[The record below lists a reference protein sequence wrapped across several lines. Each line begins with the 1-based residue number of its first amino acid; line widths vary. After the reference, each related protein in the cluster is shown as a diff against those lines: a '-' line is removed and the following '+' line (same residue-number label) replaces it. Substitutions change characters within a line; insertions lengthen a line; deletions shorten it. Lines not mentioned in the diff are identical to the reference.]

1 MLEGSRSEHSACG
14 VGFIASRTGTASRD
28 ILEDA
33 LHALKCVEHRGGCAA
48 DQVSSDGAGV
58 MADIPFEMLG
68 HQPGDIAVASL
79 FMPQDPDRLRR
90 SMEIFESTLAFFDLD
105 VLAYRELPV
114 DPSVLGEE
122 ARRSMPSMRQAV
134 LRRPVQCRTD
144 ASFDKLLYSAKQV
157 LRTKLVEQGIQN
169 EFFFASLS
177 ARTIVYKALTRAAD
191 LDRFYLDL
199 QDPRFVTRFAMIH
212 RRFSTNTRTSW
223 DKAQP
228 FRLIAHNGEINTI
241 AGNRSRA
248 ISREM
253 SIGLKA
259 DQLVTHGSI
268 SDSGSLN
275 EIAEALHYRSSIPH
289 MEDILAIMMPPA
301 EGQSAF
307 YTFWSRAMEPWD
319 GPAFLVFSDGSS
331 VGARLDRNGFRPA
344 RWAMTDDRFYLAS
357 EAGSFP
363 VDEAAVRRKGILYAG
378 TGVSLD
384 LASGRIHFR
393 DPGRSREHRDA
404 TFDARTRPIGSLP
417 GTDVPGPV
425 SAFKKTLFT
434 CSREELEKILYPM
447 AVTGKEAIGS
457 MGDTARPNV
466 FSSEPRPFF
475 DYFYQHFAQVTN
487 PPLDYIR
494 EGNITDL
501 RVFLGRAPN
510 IFFPKDLV
518 PLNEALE
525 LPRPIL
531 DLGQMR
537 FLERMQSLRPSESH
551 IIPRTFPMVF
561 RREDGVAGFHAAIE
575 QLAADVRKA
584 VEQGTSVIILSD
596 REASVERPPIPGLIA
611 LRAVVHTLNESG
623 LRLNASIVMHTGE
636 ARTSHHLAALISFG
650 ASAVC
655 PYLALEIARQ
665 DQHPSF
671 GSLTPD
677 QREKHF
683 VGALESGLLKIM
695 AKSGISV
702 VQSYMSA
709 KLFTA
714 IGLGP
719 ELMETFFPGHASP
732 LGGIGYEELAGD
744 VLRKTSLAAQAGF
757 MDRLLHTHQFRESPR
772 PGEGEHHGLTSARA
786 RLLHRLVELD
796 PGTEEAGKLYSEY
809 LASLKADEPINPRHL
824 LAFRIAATPLPLE
837 AVEDASA
844 ILHRFGAGAMSFGA
858 VSAESQRDLILA
870 MEAVGG
876 RSNSGEGGENPFY
889 WTDGITASTKQVASA
904 RFGVTAEYL
913 VSGEEIQIKVA
924 QGAKPGEGGQLMRVK
939 VDATIAKARFSL
951 PDVDLISPPPLHDIY
966 SIEDL
971 KELIHELRQVHPGAK
986 ISVKLVSGTGIGTI
1000 AVGVAKAGADIIYVA
1015 GGDGGTGAATLGSM
1029 KHAGLP
1035 WEFGLIEAHQ
1045 ALRENQ
1051 LRGQVELR
1059 VDGGLLTG
1067 KDLVTAAILGAEGFE
1082 FGKLLLVAEGCM
1094 MARICEKNTCPAGI
1108 ATHDPKF
1115 KARYTGSPEAVQRML
1130 VHLAEDARRHLA
1142 SLGVRSLSE
1151 LQDRVE
1157 LFQVAPEHATFV
1169 RDRKL
1174 DLSGFLEPRPATNGA
1189 SPIPFNQEGVA
1200 PLNQQVLAA
1209 AEPFLAGGGAHHHR
1223 YAITTGDRGIL
1234 ATLAG
1239 AIARQVRE
1247 RRRQGEDP
1255 TVPGQLRLDFT
1266 GSAGQ
1271 GFGAFLTEGLDVRL
1285 QGEANDSVC
1294 KSMSGGRVILVPH
1307 PEASYTPETNAIVGN
1322 GALYGATGGTL
1333 LVLGLAGDRFAVRNS
1348 GASAVVE
1355 GAGHHAC
1362 EYMTRGAVAILGPVL
1377 TNAGAGMTGGCL
1389 FLRRERGDQVNRDYL
1404 APIAW
1409 RPEEEA
1415 LFRDLLEAHAAG
1427 TGSRTAEALLEDWPA
1442 ALAAFSPFVPVAV
1455 AKAAS
1460 PQAQVL

>member
-1 MLEGSRSEHSACG
+1 MGEGSRSEHSACG
-14 VGFIASRTGTASRD
+14 VGFIASRTGDASPD
-28 ILEDA
+28 ILQDA
-33 LHALKCVEHRGGCAA
+33 LHALKCVEHRGGCGA
-48 DQVSSDGAGV
+48 DQISSDGAGV

-68 HQPGDIAVASL
+68 HRPGEIAVASL
-79 FMPQDPDRLRR
+79 FMPQDPERLKR
-90 SMEIFESTLAFFDLD
+90 SLEIFESTFAFFDLN

-177 ARTIVYKALTRAAD
+177 ARTVVYKALTRAAE

-199 QDPRFVTRFAMIH
+199 RDPRFSTRFAMIH

-301 EGQSAF
+301 EGQNAF

-319 GPAFLVFSDGSS
+319 GPAFLVYSDGSS

-344 RWAMTDDRFYLAS
+344 RWAMTEDRFYLAS

-363 VDEAAVRRKGILYAG
+363 VDEAAVCRKGILYAG
-378 TGVSLD
+378 TGVTLD
-384 LASGRIHFR
+384 LASGRVHFR

-404 TFDARTRPIGSLP
+404 TFDARTRPIGFLP
-417 GTDVPGPV
+417 PVEAPEPV
-425 SAFKKTLFT
+425 SVFRKTLFT

-447 AVTGKEAIGS
+447 AATGKEAIGS

-510 IFFPKDLV
+510 IFFPKDLL

-551 IIPRTFPMVF
+551 IIPRTFPMLF
-561 RREDGVAGFHAAIE
+561 RRDDGVAGFHAAVE
-575 QLAADVRKA
+575 QLAYDVQKA
-584 VEQGTSVIILSD
+584 VEEGTSVIILSD

-611 LRAVVHTLNESG
+611 LRAVVHILNESG

-665 DQHPSF
+665 DEHPSF
-671 GSLTPD
+671 GGLSPD
-677 QREKHF
+677 QREKNF
-683 VGALESGLLKIM
+683 VNALESGLLKIM

-757 MDRLLHTHQFRESPR
+757 LDRLLHTHQFRESPR
-772 PGEGEHHGLTSARA
+772 PSEGEHHGMTSARA
-786 RLLHRLVELD
+786 RLLHRLVKLE
-796 PGTEEAGKLYSEY
+796 PEAEEARALYQEY
-809 LASLKADEPINPRHL
+809 LASLKVDEPINPRHL
-824 LAFRIAATPLPLE
+824 LAFRSAPAPLPLA
-837 AVEDASA
+837 AVEDTAA
-844 ILHRFGAGAMSFGA
+844 ILRRFGAGAMSFGA

-913 VSGEEIQIKVA
+913 ISGEEIQIKVA

-939 VDATIAKARFSL
+939 VDATIARARFSL

-1035 WEFGLIEAHQ
+1035 WEFGLIEAHG

-1051 LRGQVELR
+1051 MREQVELR

-1115 KARYTGSPEAVQRML
+1115 KVRYSGSPEAVQRML
-1130 VHLAEDARRHLA
+1130 IHLAEDARRHLA
-1142 SLGVRSLSE
+1142 SLGVASLSE
-1151 LQDRVE
+1151 LQDRVD
-1157 LFQVAPEHATFV
+1157 LFQVAPDHETFV

-1174 DLSGFLEPRPATNGA
+1174 DLSVFLDPRPSESSAN
-1189 SPIPFNQEGVA
+1189 PVPFNQEGVA
-1200 PLNQQVLAA
+1200 PLNQQILADA
-1209 AEPFLAGGGAHHHR
+1209 QPFLAEGGTHHR
-1223 YAITTGDRGIL
+1223 AYAISTGDRGIL
-1234 ATLAG
+1234 ATLSG

-1247 RRRQGEDP
+1247 RRLRGEDP
-1255 TVPGQLRLDFT
+1255 TVAGRLSLDFT

-1294 KSMSGGRVILVPH
+1294 KSMSGGRAILVPH
-1307 PEASYTPETNAIVGN
+1307 PEAAYTPETNAILGN

-1404 APIAW
+1404 AGIPW
-1409 RPEEEA
+1409 RAEDEA
-1415 LFRDLLEAHAAG
+1415 LFRSLIEAHEAG
-1427 TGSRTAEALLEDWPA
+1427 TGSATAKALLQDWPA
-1442 ALAAFSPFVPVAV
+1442 ALVAFAPFVPVAV
-1455 AKAAS
+1455 ARQLATA
-1460 PQAQVL
+1460 